1 MAKTAPTIAATLS
14 PGPALEAHLASGALA
29 PVYLVTSAD
38 PASERTSSQEETP
51 TADPSAL
58 RAVVAEIEAAAVRGG
73 DPSLDLVRIDYLDGD
88 HVGDG
93 VHALIANEA
102 RSMSLFGGRRVVSV
116 SHCDAMDYGEGS
128 RKRSKSGPGD
138 DPLERLVAG
147 LPEGGRA
154 PFILILSASRFDKR
168 KRAYKDLA
176 ARGVTVAVRPMDVAQ
191 LQTYLVEQ
199 AAAFRI
205 SVDRSV
211 AQRIW
216 DRLGGGEPARL
227 RQTADRLL
235 LDVGPHGRLT
245 VDHVEAVV
253 PLDRDAGVFAITD
266 AIAAGDV
273 TRGISVLH
281 LLVEHGQEPI
291 AICAAIAANLRG
303 LLRVEAALRSGISE
317 QQVGAEI
324 GMHPYRASLIV
335 KQLRRTRPGQ
345 TERALQTVADLD
357 VMLRATSIGE
367 RKIAT
372 TRWLEMAI
380 VALCNG
386 TSLRPPGTPSV
397 QQAL

>member
-1 MAKTAPTIAATLS
+1 MAKPSTDAATVLS

-29 PVYLVTSAD
+29 AIYLVTSAD
-38 PASERTSSQEETP
+38 PASDRASMQDPP

-58 RAVVAEIEAAAVRGG
+58 RAVVAEIEAAALRGG

-116 SHCDAMDYGEGS
+116 THCDGLDYGEGS

-176 ARGVTVAVRPMDVAQ
+176 ARGVTVAVRPMDPAQ
-191 LQTYLVEQ
+191 LQAYLVEQ

-205 SVDRSV
+205 NVDRSV

-235 LDVGPHGRLT
+235 LDVGPNGRLT
-245 VDHVEAVV
+245 VEHVEAVV
-253 PLDRDAGVFAITD
+253 PLDRDAGVWAITD

-273 TRGISVLH
+273 MRGVSVLH

-291 AICAAIAANLRG
+291 MICAAIAANLRG
-303 LLRVEAALRSGISE
+303 SLRVEAALRSGVPE
-317 QQVGAEI
+317 QRVGAEI
-324 GMHPYRASLIV
+324 GMHPYRAGEIV
-335 KQLRRTRPGQ
+335 KQLRRARPGQ
-345 TERALQTVADLD
+345 MERALQTVAELD
-357 VMLRATSIGE
+357 VMLRATAIGE
-367 RKIAT
+367 RKTAT
-372 TRWLEMAI
+372 TRWLEMAV

-386 TSLRPPGTPSV
+386 TPLRPPGTPSV